1 MINNPAINAALSEME
16 QNLKNLE
23 SARKQVDQVSEKSK
37 EIIMAVASLVNSVE
51 KLNASYVE
59 EERNLKQVFTN
70 VSNDLSLSFNG
81 SIEEV
86 KNATTE
92 YYKYQEEHI
101 NALQS
106 SVHNLNKSFDETIKK
121 LDGIDIEKNYALVK
135 DSLDNHSSI
144 IDSNL
149 NNIID
154 ELKEF
159 IVQSSNQLSSFN
171 QIHTKLDEN
180 QIDNVKKLDAIIDQ
194 IKLTQS
200 ELTENVINQ
209 NLSFQQIIINSN
221 LCNEKIDLLSKTNL
235 TKQEQLSE
243 DLAQLTQHIENMQSD
258 VKLRFESIVQEIKQS
273 SAQIESN
280 NNITKTRVDNLTIL
294 LNDFI
299 NQQNKVLKNQ
309 EIKLNNI
316 QITVIIFFVILF
328 FTALIF

>member
-1 MINNPAINAALSEME
+1 M
-16 QNLKNLE
+16 
-23 SARKQVDQVSEKSK
+23 
-37 EIIMAVASLVNSVE
+37 
-51 KLNASYVE
+51 
-59 EERNLKQVFTN
+59 
-70 VSNDLSLSFNG
+70 
-81 SIEEV
+81 
-86 KNATTE
+86 
-92 YYKYQEEHI
+92 
-101 NALQS
+101 
-106 SVHNLNKSFDETIKK
+106 
-121 LDGIDIEKNYALVK
+121 
-135 DSLDNHSSI
+135 DNHSSI

-209 NLSFQQIIINSN
+209 NLSFQQIISNSN

-235 TKQEQLSE
+235 TKQEQLNE

-280 NNITKTRVDNLTIL
+280 NNITKR
-294 LNDFI
+294 
-299 NQQNKVLKNQ
+299 
-309 EIKLNNI
+309 E
-316 QITVIIFFVILF
+316 
-328 FTALIF
+328 LIV